1 MRKYEVVWEPSI
13 EDELLLLWQDAD
25 KREQEAISR
34 ASYIVDRELA
44 IAPETKGEVVAEG
57 LLRYRIP
64 PIVVIYHI
72 EIEKR
77 IVKVVGIR
85 RA

>member
-1 MRKYEVVWEPSI
+1 MRKYEIEWETSI
-13 EDELLLLWQDAD
+13 EDELLLLWQAAD
-25 KREQEAISR
+25 KDDQDAISR

-64 PIVVIYHI
+64 PIVVIYQV
-72 EIEKR
+72 EAEKQ

>member
-1 MRKYEVVWEPSI
+1 M
-13 EDELLLLWQDAD
+13 
-25 KREQEAISR
+25 
-34 ASYIVDRELA
+34 DRELA
-44 IAPETKGEVVAEG
+44 IAPETKGEAVAEG

-64 PIVVIYHI
+64 PIVVIYQV
-72 EIEKR
+72 EAEKQ